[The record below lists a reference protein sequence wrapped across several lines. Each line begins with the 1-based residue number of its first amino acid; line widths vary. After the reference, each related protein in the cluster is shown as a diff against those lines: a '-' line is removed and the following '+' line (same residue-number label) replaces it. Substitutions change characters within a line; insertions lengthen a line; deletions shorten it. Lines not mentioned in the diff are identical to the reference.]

1 MRAGFEFRWH
11 EMNHSGWARG
21 VAGTFNFD
29 DNETAG
35 YTYTGAKLERTG
47 DPLASLLLG
56 QVDNASFFIGQDHVI
71 SERYWSPW
79 INDEIK
85 VNDKLTINLGLR
97 FDYQTPRTERHDR
110 MSTFDPLVLNPVG
123 VPGALRYANASNR
136 SFEQPPKDAW
146 GPRAGFAYRVTNN
159 DVIRGGYGIYYSGVM
174 YDMWISSPTTGFEA
188 SPTAPNLSN
197 GLYPAGCTT
206 NSVSSGT
213 CYGWWDDSFPQNRIV
228 FPSEAARTG
237 AFANG
242 TGPLAVSPEG
252 LDLPR
257 YQNWSLSWERQLS
270 SNMLFDISYVGNHG
284 TRLISH
290 SSSAGLGQN
299 MNSPDVLQFGSAL
312 LGGSITSGGAQ
323 ALAVVQ
329 AMPIDPADGLHKPY
343 AGFGGNL
350 AQALRPFPQYQGIN
364 YRNLNLGTS
373 TYHSLQTKLDKRFTN
388 GLQFR
393 LAYVWSKLIVGGL
406 GDTGNANDNLGRI
419 QNPLNT
425 REKAVSTDDV
435 PHTFIVVYTYQF
447 PFGAGKKFGSSAPGA
462 VQKILGGWGISGIQR
477 YQSGRPLGIT
487 MNNDM
492 GGLLFNGAKRPNNIG
507 DGSWS
512 GGKFDPATDRYF
524 DSAAWADP
532 GSLTFGNAPR
542 VDAHARTFAIYNE
555 DVSIIKD
562 TFIKGEQY
570 KIRFEA
576 QFGNILNRTFLC
588 NPNTNFSSGG
598 FGTTGG
604 QCNIPRRIQFG
615 LRFDF

>member
-1 MRAGFEFRWH
+1 
-11 EMNHSGWARG
+11 
-21 VAGTFNFD
+21 
-29 DNETAG
+29 
-35 YTYTGAKLERTG
+35 
-47 DPLASLLLG
+47 
-56 QVDNASFFIGQDHVI
+56 
-71 SERYWSPW
+71 
-79 INDEIK
+79 
-85 VNDKLTINLGLR
+85 
-97 FDYQTPRTERHDR
+97 
-110 MSTFDPLVLNPVG
+110 
-123 VPGALRYANASNR
+123 
-136 SFEQPPKDAW
+136 
-146 GPRAGFAYRVTNN
+146 
-159 DVIRGGYGIYYSGVM
+159 
-174 YDMWISSPTTGFEA
+174 
-188 SPTAPNLSN
+188 
-197 GLYPAGCTT
+197 
-206 NSVSSGT
+206 
-213 CYGWWDDSFPQNRIV
+213 
-228 FPSEAARTG
+228 
-237 AFANG
+237 
-242 TGPLAVSPEG
+242 
-252 LDLPR
+252 
-257 YQNWSLSWERQLS
+257 
-270 SNMLFDISYVGNHG
+270 MLFDISYVGNHG

-492 GGLLFNGAKRPNNIG
+492 SGLLFNGAKRPNNIG

-532 GSLTFGNAPR
+532 GSLVFGNAPR
-542 VDAHARTFAIYNE
+542 VDAHARTFAIHNE